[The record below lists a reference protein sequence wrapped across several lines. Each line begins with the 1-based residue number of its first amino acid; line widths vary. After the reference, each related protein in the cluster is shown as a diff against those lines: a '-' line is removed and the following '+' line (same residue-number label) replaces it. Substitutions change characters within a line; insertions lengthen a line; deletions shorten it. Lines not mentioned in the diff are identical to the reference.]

1 MRLGARSSLSRS
13 NSPTRFECVFAT
25 SLFETKLK
33 NEVCRGVLRLAHAR
47 AEISYEKY
55 TPG

>member
-1 MRLGARSSLSRS
+1 M
-13 NSPTRFECVFAT
+13 RFECVFAT
-25 SLFETKLK
+25 SLFKGLETKLK